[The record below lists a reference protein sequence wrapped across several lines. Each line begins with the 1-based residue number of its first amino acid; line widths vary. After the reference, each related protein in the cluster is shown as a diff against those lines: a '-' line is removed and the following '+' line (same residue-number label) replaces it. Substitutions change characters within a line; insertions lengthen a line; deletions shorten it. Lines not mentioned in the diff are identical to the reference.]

1 MRDLPADVPD
11 ARAVAAAFAAWG
23 VELPDVRAASLVR
36 AMRRLA
42 PASGVAEATVDA
54 RDAWFD
60 RLFEAALRDA
70 R

>member
-11 ARAVAAAFAAWG
+11 ARAVVAAFAAWG
-23 VELPDVRAASLVR
+23 VDLPEARAASLVR

-42 PASGVAEATVDA
+42 PASGVAEASIDA